1 MATDAAT
8 TTPPR
13 GQPLGTLR
21 WVLIAILL
29 VLAAI
34 AWAITNDRMQNMDA
48 GPGTDLGA
56 LGWYAGVWVVMMA
69 AMMFPSIVPMV
80 LVHARIQRGRR
91 ERGQASGA
99 TTITFVAGYLISW
112 AAFGL
117 VAYGLYHL
125 AKSIAP
131 DALSWD
137 QAGRWLAGG
146 VIVAAALY
154 ELTPAKDAC
163 LTRCRSPL
171 DFVLGGWRDG
181 HLGALRLGVEHG
193 FWCVGCCWGLMV
205 ALFAVGVMSVGWM
218 LFIAALIALEKLAP
232 WRKQAQLTVTLLLAV
247 LGLGV
252 ALWPSHVPGLVV
264 PGSAE
269 AHDAEMHMME

>member
-80 LVHARIQRGRR
+80 LVHARISPGRR